1 MLRRDL
7 LAGAAGAAAAAGL
20 PRFAIAQPAQARTI
34 RYVPHANPGNIDPFT
49 NTAFVA
55 RDHAFLVYDQL
66 YGMDEQFRPQPQMV
80 EGHVVENDGLLWRFT
95 LRDGLRFHD
104 GSPVRG
110 RDCIASIRRWGR
122 RDAFGQVLMARVADM
137 TEESDRVFSIRL
149 TRPFPKM
156 IEAFSKVTTSCLFV
170 MPERLANVD
179 PFTNIT
185 EAIGSGPFRF
195 IQNEWVPGSRL
206 AYARNPD
213 YVPRPNGT
221 PSMTAGPKVA
231 HFDRVEWII
240 QSDQATAAAALQS
253 GEIDWWEQPTA
264 DLFPLFLRGANARNI
279 TVDVINNS
287 GLIGIFRPN
296 HVTAP
301 FNNPAVRR
309 AVLTAINQMDFM
321 TAVIGQTGIEG
332 RPDLRREGIGYFAPE
347 SPSAS
352 RVGLD
357 RLQKNIDAARAQL
370 QAAGAMGARLV
381 LMNATDLASINA
393 STLVGADLFRRM
405 GFNVDLV
412 STDWGSVV
420 ARRASR
426 NPLEQ
431 GGWSGFFTFWS
442 GVDHWNPA
450 SHASIRGHG
459 ENAWPGWPTIPA
471 MEAQRDAWFDAPND
485 AAALAATTEMQRI
498 AFDEV
503 PYVPTGMYYQPTAYR
518 RNLTGMLKGQPPVFW
533 NLRRA

>member
-1 MLRRDL
+1 MLRRDI
-7 LAGAAGAAAAAGL
+7 LAGGAGLAAAAAL
-20 PRFAIAQPAQARTI
+20 PRFAIAQPARNRVL

-55 RDHAFLVYDQL
+55 RDHAMLVYDQL

-80 EGHVVENDGLLWRFT
+80 QGHVVENDGLLWRFT
-95 LRDGLRFHD
+95 LREGLKFHD
-104 GSPVRG
+104 GSAVRG

-122 RDAFGQVLMARVADM
+122 RDAFGQVLMSRVAEM

-149 TRPFPKM
+149 EKPFPKM
-156 IEAFSKVTTSCLFV
+156 LEAFSKVTTSCLFV
-170 MPERLANVD
+170 LPERLANVD

-185 EAIGSGPFRF
+185 EAVGSGPYRF
-195 IQNEWVPGSRL
+195 VQNEWVPGSSL
-206 AYARNPD
+206 AYTRNPD
-213 YVPRPNGT
+213 YVPVPNGT

-231 HFDRVEWII
+231 HFDRVEWRII
-240 QSDQATAAAALQS
+240 PDHSTAAAALQS

-264 DLFPLFLRGANARNI
+264 DLFPLFLRGAAARNI
-279 TVDVINNS
+279 GVDIINNT

-296 HVTAP
+296 HATEP

-352 RVGLD
+352 TVGLD
-357 RLQKNIDAARAQL
+357 RLRKSVEAARTEL

-381 LMNATDLASINA
+381 LLNATDLSSINA
-393 STLVGADLFRRM
+393 ATLVGADLFRRM

-412 STDWGSVV
+412 STDWGTLV

-426 NPLEQ
+426 NPLDQ

-459 ENAWPGWPTIPA
+459 ANAWPGWPEIPA

-503 PYVPTGMYYQPTAYR
+503 PYVPTGMYYQPTAFR
-518 RNLTGMLKGQPPVFW
+518 RSLTGMLKGQPPLFW
-533 NLRRA
+533 NIRRA

>member
-7 LAGAAGAAAAAGL
+7 LAGGALAATSAAL
-20 PRFAIAQPAQARTI
+20 PRFAIAQPAAARTLK
-34 RYVPHANPGNIDPFT
+34 YVPHANLPNIDPFT

-66 YGMDEQFRPQPQMV
+66 YGMDDQFRIQPQMAQ
-80 EGHVVENDGLLWRFT
+80 GHVVENDGLLWRFT
-95 LRDGLRFHD
+95 LREGLKFHD
-104 GSPVRG
+104 GTPVRG

-122 RDAFGQVLMARVADM
+122 RDAFGQELMARVADM
-137 TEESDRVFSIRL
+137 TEESDRVFAIRL
-149 TRPFPKM
+149 SRPFPKM
-156 IEAFSKVTTSCLFV
+156 IEAFSKVTTSCLFI
-170 MPERLANVD
+170 MPERLGNVD

-185 EAIGSGPFRF
+185 EAVGSGPYRF
-195 IQNEWVPGSRL
+195 IANEWVPGSRL
-206 AYARNPD
+206 AYARNAD
-213 YVPRPNGT
+213 YVPLPSGT

-231 HFDRVEWII
+231 HFDRVEWHIM
-240 QSDQATAAAALQS
+240 SDQATAAAALQS

-279 TVDVINNS
+279 QVDIINGS

-296 HVTAP
+296 HLTAP

-309 AVLTAINQMDFM
+309 AVLTAINQIDFM
-321 TAVIGQTGIEG
+321 TAVIGTAGVDG

-352 RVGLD
+352 NVGLD
-357 RLQKNIDAARAQL
+357 RLRKSIEAARSEL
-370 QAAGAMGARLV
+370 QAAGAMGSRLV
-381 LMNATDLASINA
+381 LLNATDLSSINA
-393 STLVGADLFRRM
+393 ATLVGADLFRRM

-412 STDWGSVV
+412 STDWGTLV

-471 MEAQRDAWFDAPND
+471 IEAQRNAWFDAPND

-498 AFDEV
+498 AFQEV

-518 RNLTGMLKGQPPVFW
+518 RNLTGMLKGQPPLFW
-533 NLRRA
+533 NIRRA

>member
-1 MLRRDL
+1 MFRRDL
-7 LAGAAGAAAAAGL
+7 LAGAAAAAAL
-20 PRFAIAQPAQARTI
+20 PRFAIAQTAAARTL

-80 EGHVVENDGLLWRFT
+80 QGHVVENDGLLWRFT
-95 LRDGLRFHD
+95 LREGLKFHD
-104 GSPVRG
+104 GTPVRG

-122 RDAFGQVLMARVADM
+122 RDAFGQELLARVADM
-137 TEESDRVFSIRL
+137 TEESDRVFAIRL
-149 TRPFPKM
+149 NRAFPKM
-156 IEAFSKVTTSCLFV
+156 LEAFSKVTTSCLFV

-179 PFTNIT
+179 PFTNIA
-185 EAIGSGPFRF
+185 EAVGSGPFRF
-195 IQNEWVPGSRL
+195 VQNEWVPGSSL
-206 AYARNPD
+206 VYARNAD
-213 YVPRPNGT
+213 YVPVTSGT
-221 PSMTAGPKVA
+221 ASMTAGPKVA
-231 HFDRVEWII
+231 HFDRVEWRII
-240 QSDQATAAAALQS
+240 PDASTAAAALQA

-264 DLFPLFLRGANARNI
+264 DLFPLVARNRNI
-279 TVDVINNS
+279 AVDIINGT

-296 HVTAP
+296 HLTAP

-309 AVLTAINQMDFM
+309 AVLTAINQIDFM
-321 TAVIGQTGIEG
+321 TAVIGEAGVPG
-332 RPDLRREGIGYFAPE
+332 RSNLRREGIGYFAPE

-352 RVGLD
+352 TVGLD
-357 RLQKNIDAARAQL
+357 RLRKNIDAARAEL

-381 LMNATDLASINA
+381 LLNATDLASINA
-393 STLVGADLFRRM
+393 ATLVGADLFRRM

-412 STDWGSVV
+412 SADWGTVV
-420 ARRASR
+420 QRRASK
-426 NPLEQ
+426 NPIDQ

-459 ENAWPGWPTIPA
+459 DAAWPGWPTIPA
-471 MEAQRDAWFDAPND
+471 IEAQRNAWFDAPND

-503 PYVPTGMYYQPTAYR
+503 PYVPTGMYYQPTAFR
-518 RNLTGMLKGQPPVFW
+518 RNLTGMLKGQPPLFW
-533 NLRRA
+533 NVRRT

>member
-1 MLRRDL
+1 MFRRDL
-7 LAGAAGAAAAAGL
+7 LAGAAAAAAL
-20 PRFAIAQPAQARTI
+20 PRIAIAQTAAARTL

-80 EGHVVENDGLLWRFT
+80 QGHVVENDGLLWRFT
-95 LRDGLRFHD
+95 LREGLKFHD
-104 GSPVRG
+104 GTPVRG

-122 RDAFGQVLMARVADM
+122 RDAFGQELMARVADM
-137 TEESDRVFSIRL
+137 TEESDRVFAIRL
-149 TRPFPKM
+149 SRAFPKM
-156 IEAFSKVTTSCLFV
+156 LEAFSKVTTSCLFV

-179 PFTNIT
+179 PFTNIA
-185 EAIGSGPFRF
+185 EAVGSGPFRF
-195 IQNEWVPGSRL
+195 VQNEWVPGSSL
-206 AYARNPD
+206 VYARNPD
-213 YVPRPNGT
+213 YVPVASGT

-231 HFDRVEWII
+231 HFDRVEWRII
-240 QSDQATAAAALQS
+240 PDASTAAAALQA

-264 DLFPLFLRGANARNI
+264 DLFPLVARNRNI
-279 TVDVINNS
+279 AVDIINGT

-296 HVTAP
+296 HLTAP

-309 AVLTAINQMDFM
+309 AVLTAINQIDFM
-321 TAVIGQTGIEG
+321 TAVIGEAGVPG
-332 RPDLRREGIGYFAPE
+332 RTNLRREGIGYFAPE

-352 RVGLD
+352 TVGLD
-357 RLQKNIDAARAQL
+357 RLRKSIDAARAEL

-381 LMNATDLASINA
+381 LLNATDLASINA
-393 STLVGADLFRRM
+393 ATLVGADLFRRM

-412 STDWGSVV
+412 SADWGTVV
-420 ARRASR
+420 TRRASR

-459 ENAWPGWPTIPA
+459 DGAWPGWPTIPA
-471 MEAQRDAWFDAPND
+471 IEAQRNAWFDAPND

-498 AFDEV
+498 AFEEV

-518 RNLTGMLKGQPPVFW
+518 RNLTGMLKGQPPLFW
-533 NLRRA
+533 NVRRT

>member
-1 MLRRDL
+1 MFRRDL
-7 LAGAAGAAAAAGL
+7 LAGAALAATAL
-20 PRFAIAQPAQARTI
+20 PRIAIAQPAAARTL
-34 RYVPHANPGNIDPFT
+34 RYVPHANLPNIDPFT

-66 YGMDEQFRPQPQMV
+66 YGMDENFQPQPQMV
-80 EGHVVENDGLLWRFT
+80 QGHVVENNGLLWRFT
-95 LRDGLRFHD
+95 LREGLKFHD

-110 RDCIASIRRWGR
+110 RDCIASIKRWGR
-122 RDAFGQVLMARVADM
+122 RDAFGQELMARVADM

-149 TRPFPKM
+149 NRPFAKM
-156 IEAFSKVTTSCLFV
+156 IEAFSKVTTSCLFI

-179 PFTNIT
+179 PFTNIG
-185 EAIGSGPFRF
+185 EAVGSGPYRF
-195 IQNEWVPGSRL
+195 VQNEWVPGSSL
-206 AYARNPD
+206 AYVKNAD
-213 YVPRPNGT
+213 YVPVASGT

-231 HFDRVEWII
+231 HFDRVEWRII
-240 QSDQATAAAALQS
+240 PDASTAAAALQS

-264 DLFPLFLRGANARNI
+264 DLFPLVQRNRNI
-279 TVDVINNS
+279 AVDIINAT

-296 HVTAP
+296 HLTAP

-309 AVLTAINQMDFM
+309 TVITAINQIDFM
-321 TAVIGQTGIEG
+321 TAVIGEASVPG
-332 RPDLRREGIGYFAPE
+332 RTTLRREGIGYFAPE

-352 RVGLD
+352 TVGLD
-357 RLQKNIDAARAQL
+357 RLRKSVDAARAEL

-381 LMNATDLASINA
+381 LLNATDLSSINA
-393 STLVGADLFRRM
+393 ATLVGADLFRRM

-412 STDWGSVV
+412 STDWGTLV
-420 ARRASR
+420 ARRASK

-459 ENAWPGWPTIPA
+459 DSAWAGWPTIPA
-471 MEAQRDAWFDAPND
+471 LEAQRNAWFDAPGE
-485 AAALAATTEMQRI
+485 AAARAATTEMQRI

-518 RNLTGMLKGQPPVFW
+518 RNLTGILKGQPPLFW
-533 NLRRA
+533 NVRRS

>member
-1 MLRRDL
+1 MHRRHL
-7 LAGAAGAAAAAGL
+7 LAGATAAAGGAAL
-20 PRFAIAQPAQARTI
+20 PRFAIAQPAQARTVK
-34 RYVPHANPGNIDPFT
+34 YVPHANPGNIDPFT

-66 YGMDEQFRPQPQMV
+66 YGMNDRFEPVPQMV
-80 EGHVVENDGLLWRFT
+80 QGHVVENGGLLWRFT
-95 LRDGLRFHD
+95 LREGLKFHD
-104 GSPVRG
+104 GTPVRG
-110 RDCIASIRRWGR
+110 RDCIASIKRWGR
-122 RDAFGQVLMARVADM
+122 RDAFGQELMARVADM
-137 TEESDRVFSIRL
+137 TEESDRVFAIRL
-149 TRPFPKM
+149 NRPFPKM

-179 PFTNIT
+179 PFQNIT
-185 EAIGSGPFRF
+185 EAVGSGPYRF
-195 IQNEWVPGSRL
+195 VANEWVPGSRL
-206 AYARNPD
+206 AYAKNPD
-213 YVPRPNGT
+213 YVPVPNGT

-231 HFDRVEWII
+231 HFDRVEWHII
-240 QSDQATAAAALQS
+240 ADQATAAAALQS

-279 TVDVINNS
+279 GVGIINNS

-301 FNNPAVRR
+301 FDNPAVRR
-309 AVLTAINQMDFM
+309 AVLTAINQVDFM
-321 TAVIGQTGIEG
+321 TAVIGETGIEG
-332 RPDLRREGIGYFAPE
+332 RPNLRREGIGYFAPE

-352 RVGLD
+352 TVGLD
-357 RLQKNIDAARAQL
+357 RLKKSVDAARSEL
-370 QAAGAMGARLV
+370 QAAGAMGAKLV
-381 LMNATDLASINA
+381 LLNATDLASINA
-393 STLVGADLFRRM
+393 ATLVGADLFRRM

-412 STDWGSVV
+412 STDWGTLV

-426 NPLEQ
+426 NPLDQ

-459 ENAWPGWPTIPA
+459 ANAWPGWPTIPA
-471 MEAQRDAWFDAPND
+471 IEQQRNAWFDAPD
-485 AAALAATTEMQRI
+485 EAAAKAATTEMQRI
-498 AFDEV
+498 AFEEV

-518 RNLTGMLKGQPPVFW
+518 RNLTGMLKGQPPLFW

>member
-1 MLRRDL
+1 MLQRRHL
-7 LAGAAGAAAAAGL
+7 LGGAAAL
-20 PRFAIAQPAQARTI
+20 PFASIGAPAIAQAPRVL
-34 RYVPHANPGNIDPFT
+34 RYVPHANLPNIDPFT

-66 YGMDEQFRPQPQMV
+66 YGMDDKFQPRPQMV
-80 EGHVVENDGLLWRFT
+80 EGHVVENDGKTWRFT
-95 LRDGLRFHD
+95 LREGLRFHD
-104 GSPVRG
+104 NTPVRG

-122 RDAFGQVLMARVADM
+122 RDAFGQVLMARVVDM
-137 TEESDRVFSIRL
+137 VEVSDRVFEIRL
-149 TRPFPKM
+149 NAPFPKM
-156 IEAFSKVTTSCLFV
+156 LDCLAKVTTSCLFI

-185 EAIGSGPFRF
+185 EAVGSGPYRF
-195 IQNEWVPGSRL
+195 IQNEWVPGSML
-206 AYARNPD
+206 AYARNAD
-213 YVPRPNGT
+213 YVPRQEA
-221 PSMTAGPKVA
+221 PSMTAGGKVT
-231 HFDRVEWII
+231 HFDRVEWRII
-240 QSDQATAAAALQS
+240 PDASTASAALQS

-264 DLFPLFLRGANARNI
+264 DLFPLFMRGAAARNI
-279 TVDVINNS
+279 RVDIINDT

-296 HVTAP
+296 HTAAP

-309 AVLTAINQMDFM
+309 AVLTAINQIDFM
-321 TAVIGQTGIEG
+321 TAVIGTAGVEG

-347 SPSAS
+347 SPMAS
-352 RVGLD
+352 
-357 RLQKNIDAARAQL
+357 NIGMERMRKSIEAARAEL
-370 QAAGAMGARLV
+370 QAAGAMGQRLV
-381 LMNATDLASINA
+381 LLNATDLASINA
-393 STLVGADLFRRM
+393 ATLVGADLFTRM

-412 STDWGSVV
+412 STDWGTLV

-442 GVDHWNPA
+442 GIDHWNPA

-471 MEAQRDAWFDAPND
+471 LEAQRDAWFNAPD
-485 AAALAATTEMQRI
+485 AAAEAAAGREMQRI
-498 AFDEV
+498 AFEQV

-518 RNLTGMLKGQPPVFW
+518 RNLTGMLKGQPPLFW
-533 NLRRA
+533 NIRRA

>member
-1 MLRRDL
+1 MLNRRTL
-7 LAGAAGAAAAAGL
+7 LAGAAMLPAATMARPSL
-20 PRFAIAQPAQARTI
+20 AQPAAARTL

-55 RDHAFLVYDQL
+55 RDHAMLVFDQL
-66 YGMDEQFRPQPQMV
+66 YGMDEQFNPRPQMV
-80 EGHVVENDGLLWRFT
+80 QGHVTENDGLLWRFT
-95 LRDGLRFHD
+95 LREGLRFHD
-104 GSPVRG
+104 GTPVRG

-122 RDAFGQVLMARVADM
+122 RDAFGQELMARVAEM
-137 TEESDRVFSIRL
+137 TEEGDRVFSIRL
-149 TRPFPKM
+149 NRPFPKM

-179 PFTNIT
+179 PFQNIT
-185 EAIGSGPFRF
+185 EAVGSGPYRF
-195 IQNEWVPGSRL
+195 IQNEWQPGARL

-213 YVPRPNGT
+213 YQPRQEA
-221 PSMTAGPKVA
+221 PSMTAGGKVA
-231 HFDRVEWII
+231 HFDRVEWHII
-240 QSDQATAAAALQS
+240 PDAATASAALQN
-253 GEIDWWEQPTA
+253 GEIDWWEQPTP
-264 DLFPLFLRGANARNI
+264 DIFPTFLRGRNAQNI
-279 TVDVINNS
+279 RVDIINNS

-309 AVLTAINQMDFM
+309 AVLTAVNQMDFM
-321 TAVIGQTGIEG
+321 TAVIGTTGLEG
-332 RPDLRREGIGYFAPE
+332 RPELRREGIGYFAPE

-352 RVGLD
+352 QVGLD
-357 RLQKNIDAARAQL
+357 RLRKNLDAARSEL

-381 LMNATDLASINA
+381 LLNATDLSSINA
-393 STLVGADLFRRM
+393 ATLVGQDLFRRM
-405 GFNVDLV
+405 GFNVELV
-412 STDWGSVV
+412 STDWGTVV

-459 ENAWPGWPTIPA
+459 EQAWPGWPSIPA
-471 MEAQRDAWFDAPND
+471 IEQQRNAWFDASND

-498 AFDEV
+498 AFEEV
-503 PYVPTGMYYQPTAYR
+503 PYVPTGMYYQPTAFR
-518 RNLTGMLKGQPPVFW
+518 RNLTGMLKGQPPLFW
-533 NLRRA
+533 NLRRG

>member
-1 MLRRDL
+1 MFRRDL
-7 LAGAAGAAAAAGL
+7 LAGAAAGATAAAL
-20 PRFAIAQPAQARTI
+20 PRFAIAQPAAARTL
-34 RYVPHANPGNIDPFT
+34 RYVPHANLPNIDPFT

-66 YGMDEQFRPQPQMV
+66 YGMDEQFRPQPQMAQ
-80 EGHVVENDGLLWRFT
+80 GHVVENGGLLWRFT
-95 LRDGLRFHD
+95 LRENLRFHD
-104 GSPVRG
+104 GTPVRG

-122 RDAFGQVLMARVADM
+122 RDAFGQELMARVADM

-149 TRPFPKM
+149 NRPFPKM
-156 IEAFSKVTTSCLFV
+156 IEAFSKVTTSCLFI

-179 PFTNIT
+179 AFTNIT
-185 EAIGSGPFRF
+185 EAVGSGPYRF
-195 IQNEWVPGSRL
+195 VQNEWVPGSSL
-206 AYARNPD
+206 AYVRNPD
-213 YVPRPNGT
+213 YVPVPSGT
-221 PSMTAGPKVA
+221 TSMTAGPKVA
-231 HFDRVEWII
+231 HFDRVEWRII
-240 QSDQATAAAALQS
+240 PDASTAAAALQS

-264 DLFPLFLRGANARNI
+264 DLFPLVARNRNVA
-279 TVDVINNS
+279 VDVINGT

-296 HVTAP
+296 HLTAP

-309 AVLTAINQMDFM
+309 AVLTAISQMDFM
-321 TAVIGQTGIEG
+321 TAVIGDATVQGYPT
-332 RPDLRREGIGYFAPE
+332 LRREGIGYFAPE

-352 RVGLD
+352 TVGLD
-357 RLQKNIDAARAQL
+357 RLRKSLDAARAEL

-381 LMNATDLASINA
+381 LLNATDLASINA
-393 STLVGADLFRRM
+393 ATLVGADLFRRM

-412 STDWGSVV
+412 STDWGTLV

-471 MEAQRDAWFDAPND
+471 IEAQRNAWFDAPND

-498 AFDEV
+498 AFEEV

-518 RNLTGMLKGQPPVFW
+518 RNLTGMLKGQPPLFW
-533 NLRRA
+533 NVRRA

>member
-1 MLRRDL
+1 MNRRDL
-7 LAGAAGAAAAAGL
+7 LAAGAATVLAGPAL
-20 PRFAIAQPAQARTI
+20 AQPAQARTI
-34 RYVPHANPGNIDPFT
+34 RYVPHANLPNIDPFT

-55 RDHAFLVYDQL
+55 RDHAFLVFDQL

-80 EGHVVENDGLLWRFT
+80 ESHVVENDGLLWRFT
-95 LRDGLRFHD
+95 LRDNLRFHD

-137 TEESDRVFSIRL
+137 TEVSDRVFAIRL
-149 TRPFPKM
+149 NQPFPKM
-156 IEAFSKVTTSCLFV
+156 LDCLAKVTTSCLFV

-179 PFTNIT
+179 PFQNIT
-185 EAIGSGPFRF
+185 EAMGSGPYRF
-195 IQNEWVPGSRL
+195 VQNEWVPGARL
-206 AYARNPD
+206 AYARNAD
-213 YVPRPNGT
+213 YVPRQGA
-221 PSMTAGPKVA
+221 PSMTAGGKVA
-231 HFDRVEWII
+231 HFDRVEWLIMP
-240 QSDQATAAAALQS
+240 DPATASAALQS

-264 DLFPLFLRGANARNI
+264 DLFPLLARNRLLQ
-279 TVDVINNS
+279 VDIINNS

-309 AVLTAINQMDFM
+309 AVLTAINQIDFM
-321 TAVIGQTGIEG
+321 TAVIGTAGVDG
-332 RPDLRREGIGYFAPE
+332 RADLRREGIGYFAPE

-352 RVGLD
+352 TVGLD
-357 RLQKNIDAARAQL
+357 RLRKNLAQARTEL

-381 LMNATDLASINA
+381 LLNATDLSSINA
-393 STLVGADLFRRM
+393 ATLVGADMFRRM
-405 GFNVDLV
+405 GFNVELV
-412 STDWGSVV
+412 STDWGTLV
-420 ARRASR
+420 ARRGSR
-426 NPLEQ
+426 NALEQ

-442 GVDHWNPA
+442 GVDHWNPS

-471 MEAQRDAWFDAPND
+471 IEAQRDAWFNAPNE
-485 AAALAATTEMQRI
+485 AAERAATTEMQRI
-498 AFDEV
+498 AFEEV
-503 PYVPTGMYYQPTAYR
+503 PYVPTGMYYQPTAFR
-518 RNLTGMLKGQPPVFW
+518 RNLTGMLKGQPPLFW

>member
-1 MLRRDL
+1 MFRRDL
-7 LAGAAGAAAAAGL
+7 LAGAALTAAAGL
-20 PRFAIAQPAQARTI
+20 PRPSLAQPAAARTLK
-34 RYVPHANPGNIDPFT
+34 YVPHANPGNIDPFT

-66 YGMDEQFRPQPQMV
+66 YGMNDKFEIQPQMV
-80 EGHVVENDGLLWRFT
+80 QGHVMENGGLLWRFT
-95 LRDGLRFHD
+95 LRDGLKFHD
-104 GSPVRG
+104 GTPVRG
-110 RDCIASIRRWGR
+110 RDCVASIRRWGR
-122 RDAFGQVLMARVADM
+122 RDAFGQELMARVADM
-137 TEESDRVFSIRL
+137 AEESDRVFSIRL
-149 TRPFPKM
+149 NRPFPKM
-156 IEAFSKVTTSCLFV
+156 LEAFSKVTTSCLFI

-179 PFTNIT
+179 PFQNIT
-185 EAIGSGPFRF
+185 EAVGSGPYRF
-195 IQNEWVPGSRL
+195 VANEWVPGSRL
-206 AYARNPD
+206 AYVRNPD
-213 YVPRPNGT
+213 YVPVSSGAT
-221 PSMTAGPKVA
+221 SMTAGPKVA
-231 HFDRVEWII
+231 HFDRVEWHIM
-240 QSDQATAAAALQS
+240 SDQATAAAALQS

-264 DLFPLFLRGANARNI
+264 DLFPLLARNRNI
-279 TVDVINNS
+279 GVDVINGT

-296 HVTAP
+296 HTAVP

-321 TAVIGQTGIEG
+321 TAVIGEATVPGY
-332 RPDLRREGIGYFAPE
+332 PNLRREGIGYFAPE

-352 RVGLD
+352 TVGLD
-357 RLQKNIDAARAQL
+357 RLKKSIEAARAEL
-370 QAAGAMGARLV
+370 QAAGAMGARMV

-393 STLVGADLFRRM
+393 ATLVGADLFGRM
-405 GFNVDLV
+405 GFNVELV
-412 STDWGSVV
+412 STDWGTVV

-459 ENAWPGWPTIPA
+459 DNAWPGWPNIPA
-471 MEAQRDAWFDAPND
+471 IEQGRNTWFDAPD
-485 AAALAATTEMQRI
+485 EAAAKAATTEMQRV

-503 PYVPTGMYYQPTAYR
+503 PYVPTGLYYQPTAFR
-518 RNLTGMLKGQPPVFW
+518 RNLTGMLKGQPPLFW